1 MAKRVLVTGGAGFI
15 AHHLI
20 ETLIQKTDWEIVSL
34 DRLDFSGNLN
44 RLADIMEQFSPED
57 RKRVQIVYHDLRAEL
72 NPQITSLLGDINI
85 VLHLAAGSHVDRS
98 IEYPMEFVM
107 DNVVGTTNLLNYARN
122 LRNLE
127 RFVYFST
134 DEVFGP
140 APAGVY
146 YKERD
151 RYNSTN
157 PYSASKAAAEEICV
171 AFENTYRMPIFITHT
186 MNVFGERQHPEKYI
200 PLCIRRVRAGETI
213 MIHSDPSK
221 TQAGSRHYIHA
232 KDVAE
237 GLLFL
242 LTRPVEIPIDKDY
255 GGAKC
260 PKFNLVGPEE
270 IDNLSLAKM
279 IAKVQGKELHYEM
292 NDFHSARPGH
302 DLRYSLSGDYMK
314 SLGWEPKIALSE
326 RIEQVVNWT
335 LANDRWLKIK

>member
-1 MAKRVLVTGGAGFI
+1 MAKKVLVTGGAGFI

-20 ETLIQKTDWEIVSL
+20 ETLLEKTDWDIVSL

-44 RLADIMEQFSPED
+44 RLADVLSPFSQEEK
-57 RKRVQIVYHDLRAEL
+57 KRVQIVYHDLKSEL
-72 NPQITSLLGDINI
+72 SPQITGLLGDVNI
-85 VLHLAAGSHVDRS
+85 ILHLAAGSHVDRS

-107 DNVVGTTNLLNYARN
+107 DNVVGTTNLLNYARG
-122 LRNLE
+122 LKNLE

-140 APAGVY
+140 APEGVY
-146 YKERD
+146 YGERD
-151 RYNSTN
+151 RYNATN

-171 AFENTYRMPIFITHT
+171 AFENTYKMPIYITHT
-186 MNVFGERQHPEKYI
+186 MNVFGERQHPEKFI
-200 PLCIRRVRAGETI
+200 PLCIRKINAGETV

-221 TQAGSRHYIHA
+221 TKAGSRHYIHA
-232 KDVAE
+232 KDVAD

-242 LTRPVEIPIDKDY
+242 ITRPVEIPITKDY

-260 PKFNLVGPEE
+260 PKFNLVGKEE
-270 IDNLSLAKM
+270 IDNLTLAQM
-279 IAKVQGKELHYEM
+279 IAKVQGKELRYQM

-302 DLRYSLSGDYMK
+302 DLRYSLSGEYMK
-314 SLGWEPKIALSE
+314 SLGWEPQIALSE

-335 LANDRWLKIK
+335 LENDRWLR